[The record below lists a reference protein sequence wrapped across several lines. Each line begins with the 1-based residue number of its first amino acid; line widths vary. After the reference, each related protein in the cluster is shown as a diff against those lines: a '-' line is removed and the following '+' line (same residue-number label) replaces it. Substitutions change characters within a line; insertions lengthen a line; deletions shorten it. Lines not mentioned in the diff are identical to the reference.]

1 MSRRCTVCSHPKRAE
16 IDAAIVGGGVIR
28 DIARRFDVSK
38 DALCR
43 HRDGHLAAH
52 LLTSHKAAEVLR
64 ADVLIERVE
73 SLVTSGE
80 ALIEH
85 GQGGDVVSVKAW
97 AAGIREARLCL
108 ELLAKLRG
116 QLSDGLIINI
126 ASDAG
131 WIALRAQILDALES
145 YPEARRTLAEVLNAG

>member
-1 MSRRCTVCSHPKRAE
+1 MSRKCTVCSHPERE
-16 IDAAIVGGGVIR
+16 RIDEALVSGGVIR
-28 DIARRFDVSK
+28 NIAERFSLSSQ
-38 DALCR
+38 ALLR
-43 HRDGHLAAH
+43 HRDSHLAAH

-73 SLVTSGE
+73 GLVTSGE

-85 GQGGDVVSVKAW
+85 GQGGDVVSVNAW

-116 QLSDGLIINI
+116 QLSDGLTINI

-131 WIALRAQILDALES
+131 WIALRAQILDALEP
-145 YPEARRTLAEVLNAG
+145 YPEAKQALAGVLHGD